1 MALDGERISHE
12 TIYRLI
18 RRYKKEGGE
27 LYKNCRHRLKHRA
40 RPVGSSRSSIPNR
53 TSIDERP
60 MEADGTRFGDFEMD
74 TIVGK
79 NNRGAIVTLTERST
93 NLIFMRKLPHGKNAE
108 ECAKTVVH
116 LLEPFKSFIR
126 TITTDN
132 GSEFTNHEY
141 ITRRL
146 GVTVYFADPH
156 APWQKGSI
164 ENANGI
170 IRQYIPNGS
179 NFDDI
184 SQQFISK
191 VQEKIN
197 SRPREKLNF
206 ATPEERFYRNI
217 S

>member
-1 MALDGERISHE
+1 MGIPRF
-12 TIYRLI
+12 IYVAAAGSLI
-18 RRYKKEGGE
+18 G
-27 LYKNCRHRLKHRA
+27 
-40 RPVGSSRSSIPNR
+40 
-53 TSIDERP
+53 
-60 MEADGTRFGDFEMD
+60 ADAFR
-74 TIVGK
+74 
-79 NNRGAIVTLTERST
+79 
-93 NLIFMRKLPHGKNAE
+93 
-108 ECAKTVVH
+108 

-141 ITRRL
+141 ISRRL

-156 APWQKGSI
+156 APWQKESI

-206 ATPEERFYRNI
+206 ATPEECFYRNI

>member
-1 MALDGERISHE
+1 MCFNPHQSFIL
-12 TIYRLI
+12 
-18 RRYKKEGGE
+18 
-27 LYKNCRHRLKHRA
+27 
-40 RPVGSSRSSIPNR
+40 PV
-53 TSIDERP
+53 
-60 MEADGTRFGDFEMD
+60 F
-74 TIVGK
+74 
-79 NNRGAIVTLTERST
+79 LTFV
-93 NLIFMRKLPHGKNAE
+93 ICHE
-108 ECAKTVVH
+108 ECAKTAFR

-141 ITRRL
+141 ISMRL

-156 APWQKGSI
+156 APWQKRSI

-206 ATPEERFYRNI
+206 ATPEECFYRNI